1 MRKSVSLLVGAILAA
16 AVPAAA
22 AEKLAPEA
30 QLARAVEGRVAGA
43 PVHCISLRPTQSS
56 EVITNSAI
64 IYQSGST
71 LYVNRPRSG
80 AQSLDDQDILLTRTF
95 SSQLCSGDVVE
106 VIDGSSGMMRGL
118 VFLGEFVPYKRA
130 R

>member
-1 MRKSVSLLVGAILAA
+1 MRKSISLMLAAVLVA
-16 AVPAAA
+16 AVPAAG

-30 QLARAVEGRVAGA
+30 QLSRAVEGRVAGA
-43 PVHCISLRPTQSS
+43 AVDCINLRPMNSTQ
-56 EVITNSAI
+56 IIRDSAI
-64 IYQSGST
+64 IYDAGST

-80 AQSLDDQDILLTRTF
+80 AQSLDSWNTLFTR
-95 SSQLCSGDVVE
+95 SHGSQLCRGDVVE
-106 VIDGSSGMMRGL
+106 VVDPTTGTTRGL

>member
-1 MRKSVSLLVGAILAA
+1 MLSAILV

-30 QLARAVEGRVAGA
+30 QLSRAVEGRLAGA
-43 PVHCISLRPTQSS
+43 AVDCINLRPSGSHQIV
-56 EVITNSAI
+56 EDSAI
-64 IYQSGST
+64 VYRTGST
-71 LYVNRPRSG
+71 LYVNRPRFG
-80 AQSLDDQDILLTRTF
+80 AQSLNAMDALVTRTF
-95 SSQLCSGDVVE
+95 SSRLCSGDVVE
-106 VIDGSSGMMRGL
+106 VVDPTTGVLRGL